1 MWPSLIAPALPLLQT
16 TNKRTNTPKTP
27 PERFVLKWDV
37 QESSRDW
44 IPWILVRASQKIRS
58 PAVITEAKDHTS
70 KLRLWVLVQGR
81 ISGQNSGRNYVK
93 CPFLLFH
100 LNDVIPV
107 KKRKRKTVISRSISF
122 SHLLAGVRK

>member
-1 MWPSLIAPALPLLQT
+1 MQPVEEEQREKGGL
-16 TNKRTNTPKTP
+16 
-27 PERFVLKWDV
+27 
-37 QESSRDW
+37 W
-44 IPWILVRASQKIRS
+44 IWRPSQKIRS

-107 KKRKRKTVISRSISF
+107 KKKKEK
-122 SHLLAGVRK
+122 LL

>member
-1 MWPSLIAPALPLLQT
+1 M
-16 TNKRTNTPKTP
+16 
-27 PERFVLKWDV
+27 
-37 QESSRDW
+37 RDW

-107 KKRKRKTVISRSISF
+107 KKKRKRKTVISRSISF